1 MQVVHVYLHCSYML
15 TCIILYTNM
24 LIGVSMIF
32 NGLSKLGIYWPNN
45 ELPVDLRENLIGL
58 CTERMFKPSELG
70 SIFNALAVMKVSLVY

>member
-1 MQVVHVYLHCSYML
+1 
-15 TCIILYTNM
+15 
-24 LIGVSMIF
+24 MIF